1 MTPHIQYEESEMKFL
16 TVQEVA
22 DCLRL
27 SESMIYKEIGAG
39 RLPHYRFGARVRIT
53 EEGLDEY
60 VRDQLAE
67 SSPRSECSPT
77 SHLDL

>member
-1 MTPHIQYEESEMKFL
+1 MKFL

-22 DCLRL
+22 DRLRL
-27 SESMIYKEIGAG
+27 SESMIYKEISAG

-53 EEGLDEY
+53 EEGLDAY

-67 SSPRSECSPT
+67 SSPVPKCSPT

>member
-1 MTPHIQYEESEMKFL
+1 MKFL

-22 DCLRL
+22 DRLRL
-27 SESMIYKEIGAG
+27 SESMIYKEINAG

-53 EEGLDEY
+53 EGGLDEY

-67 SSPRSECSPT
+67 SGPRPECSPT